1 MAEAEFTSPQADGPP
16 QRGASAPPWTDLP
29 PGIVPHP
36 AELPADALLRACRL
50 TRTRRGG
57 PGGQHRNKVETAVVL
72 HHEPTGAGAE
82 ANECRSGEENRREAL
97 FRLRL
102 RLAVGFR
109 SPFPPER
116 SPGPCWTGR
125 VRGGRPAINPRHEDF
140 PALLAMVLDCL
151 AAHALDPAATAARL
165 GITSSQ
171 LMKFIRH
178 EPRAWSAVNILRTA
192 RGLHPLH

>member
-1 MAEAEFTSPQADGPP
+1 MAEPEFSSCPGDVPP
-16 QRGASAPPWTDLP
+16 PRGTPPPWVDLP
-29 PGIVPHP
+29 VGTEPHP
-36 AELPADALLRACRL
+36 AELPAEALLRDCRL

-72 HHEPTGAGAE
+72 RHEPTGTTAE
-82 ANECRSGEENRREAL
+82 ASERRSGEENRREAL

-109 SPFPPER
+109 APFPSER
-116 SPGPCWTGR
+116 SPGPCWEGR
-125 VRGGRPAINPRHEDF
+125 VRGGRPEINPTHDDF

-165 GITSSQ
+165 GITASQ

-192 RGLHPLH
+192 RGLRPLH